1 MSRRLAGLI
10 LALALLLVVGGLL
23 WWWLSGKG
31 HGLLGGKSDQAVA
44 EPSTAPVSLIL
55 YFPADGG
62 ALASE
67 RRELQVTDAP
77 KDRIRKIVQ
86 ALLAGPKQRGLYRPF
101 PEGVTLGGLQ
111 LADGIAYVN
120 LAWEGHDDPPA
131 SGSTEEIQ
139 RLYSLVDSIGL
150 NVPEARGV
158 VLLWNGAQRADFSGH
173 LDLSLPLAPD
183 RALVAR

>member
-1 MSRRLAGLI
+1 MSRRAAGLV

-23 WWWLSGKG
+23 WWWLTGRG
-31 HGLLGGKSDQAVA
+31 HGIGGRSGETAAEQNTEPVA
-44 EPSTAPVSLIL
+44 LIL

-86 ALLAGPKQRGLYRPF
+86 ALLAGPRQRGLYRPF

-111 LADGIAYVN
+111 LAEGIAYVN
-120 LAWEGHDDPPA
+120 LVWEGHPDPPA

-139 RLYSLVDSIGL
+139 RLYSLIDSIGL
-150 NVPEARGV
+150 NVPEAQGV
-158 VLLWNGAQRADFSGH
+158 VLLWNGVQRADFSGH
-173 LDLSLPLAPD
+173 LDLSQPLAPD
-183 RALVAR
+183 RALVVR